1 MQRLSTNRD
10 WPVNLLVVPQGFSF
24 ASFLAK
30 PTDVRDWNIQGLPAD
45 TFSTENG
52 VIVTRGRRW
61 PLMVDPQGQANKW
74 VKAMEKSR
82 LKVTDLKAK
91 VRA

>member
-1 MQRLSTNRD
+1 MC
-10 WPVNLLVVPQGFSF
+10 LLCLFPNHAGVVKVH
-24 ASFLAK
+24 ALCL
-30 PTDVRDWNIQGLPAD
+30 QGLPAD
-45 TFSTENG
+45 NFSTENG

-74 VKAMEKSR
+74 VKEMEGKK

-91 VRA
+91 VCL